1 MHVSSR
7 SIRTLA
13 LFAVP
18 GVFALVGFAPGCKTQ
33 QSESL
38 LILDM
43 EANDGNGAGV
53 RAVEVRI
60 SGPAPSTEIVVT
72 KIFDLPATGLPMGT
86 GFDVGV
92 YLPVGVSG
100 MLTVTAIARPRTGC
114 NGYVGMK
121 SVKVSG
127 GATTT
132 TGLTLR
138 FTPDV
143 CTATGTAGTGGSM
156 ATGGSMG
163 TGGAAGSMGT
173 AGRGGTTGTAGT
185 GGSTVTGCGTVGT
198 PPAAVP
204 PPSLTSC
211 TEVDH
216 NPPGVVCDP
225 TIDDF
230 NPGIIDLAVSPDGQ
244 LLATAG
250 VDSFGNGAV
259 KIWRMQGNTPVPCGP
274 VFTES
279 IGGSY
284 SGAPF
289 IAFSPDGQLFAIA
302 WEVAY
307 VEIYRVPTFNFVA
320 ESRSAG
326 IYLLYGVGWSPDSQ
340 TVFSMDWDGA
350 SDGTLH
356 ADRPDGTAITSIRIG
371 VDPDRLAVSPVA
383 VGGATPIAVSGLE
396 GNAAVFSWSGAAFQG
411 PTVLTTAPSA
421 QGWGISISPNGR
433 LLAVGTDE
441 GIVRFWNLPI
451 ASTAPTGT
459 PISVGSAN
467 RIADIAF
474 SPGSD
479 FVALAFGRQAEI
491 WNVATRTFVSRR
503 MITVPAGATTNF
515 VDSVTFSASGGGLVA
530 GQDMCGKV
538 LVCGD

>member
-1 MHVSSR
+1 MHVSQR
-7 SIRTLA
+7 SIRRLA
-13 LFAVP
+13 LLAVAG
-18 GVFALVGFAPGCKTQ
+18 GVALVGFAPGCKNQ

-38 LILDM
+38 LIIDM

-53 RAVEVRI
+53 SAVEIRI

-92 YLPVGVSG
+92 YLPVGLTG
-100 MLTVTAIARPRTGC
+100 MLTITAIARPPTGC
-114 NGYVGMK
+114 NGYFGMRTT
-121 SVKVSG
+121 KVDA

-132 TGLTLR
+132 VGLTMR

-143 CTATGTAGTGGSM
+143 CTVTGTAGTGGSVG
-156 ATGGSMG
+156 TGGSMG
-163 TGGAAGSMGT
+163 TGGTMGT

-198 PPAAVP
+198 PPAGVP

-230 NPGIIDLAVSPDGQ
+230 NPWIIDVAVSPDGQ

-250 VDSFGNGAV
+250 VDTFTNGSV
-259 KIWRMQGNTPVPCGP
+259 KIWRMQGNTAVPCGP
-274 VFTES
+274 V
-279 IGGSY
+279 IDGSY

-302 WEVAY
+302 WEIGY
-307 VEIYRVPTFNFVA
+307 VEIYRVPTFNFIA
-320 ESRSAG
+320 ESRSSG
-326 IYLLYGVGWSPDSQ
+326 NNFNYGVGWSADSQ
-340 TVFSMDWDGA
+340 TVFSIDWDGG

-356 ADRPDGTAITSIRIG
+356 ADRPDGTAITSTRIG

-383 VGGATPIAVSGLE
+383 VGGVTSLAVSGYA
-396 GNAAVFSWSGAAFQG
+396 GNAAVFNWSGTAFQG
-411 PTVLTTAPSA
+411 STVLTTAPSA
-421 QGWGISISPNGR
+421 QGWGISFSPNGR
-433 LLAVGTDE
+433 LLAVGTNE
-441 GIVRFWNLPI
+441 GIVRFWNVPI
-451 ASTAPTGT
+451 TSTAPSGT
-459 PISVGSAN
+459 SISVGSSN
-467 RIADIAF
+467 TIADIAF

-503 MITVPAGATTNF
+503 MITVPAGATTNL

>member
-1 MHVSSR
+1 MHRVRGVHVNRR
-7 SIRTLA
+7 STRTLA
-13 LFAVP
+13 LLAVA
-18 GVFALVGFAPGCKTQ
+18 GLFALAGVAPGCKK

-38 LILDM
+38 LIVEM

-53 RAVEVRI
+53 SAVEIRI
-60 SGPAPSTEIVVT
+60 SGPAPSTDIVVT
-72 KIFDLPATGLPMGT
+72 RIFDLPATGLPTGS

-92 YLPVGVSG
+92 YVPAGTTG
-100 MLTVTAIARPRTGC
+100 MLTVTAIARPPTGC
-114 NGYVGMK
+114 NGYLGGK
-121 SVKVSG
+121 AAKVDG
-127 GATTT
+127 GDTTQVV
-132 TGLTLR
+132 LTMR
-138 FTPDV
+138 PTNV
-143 CTATGTAGTGGSM
+143 CIVTGTAGTGGSM
-156 ATGGSMG
+156 G
-163 TGGAAGSMGT
+163 TGGGGGMGT
-173 AGRGGTTGTAGT
+173 AGQGGTTGSAGT
-185 GGSTVTGCGTVGT
+185 GGSTVVTSCGTIGT
-198 PPAAVP
+198 PPAAVA

-211 TEVDH
+211 GQADH

-250 VDSFGNGAV
+250 VDSFGNGSV
-259 KIWRMQGNTPVPCGP
+259 KIWRMMGNAPVSCGLMM
-274 VFTES
+274 E
-279 IGGSY
+279 GSY

-302 WEVAY
+302 WEIGY
-307 VEIYRVPTFNFVA
+307 VEVYRVPTFNFVA
-320 ESRSAG
+320 ESRSSG
-326 IYLLYGVGWSPDSQ
+326 NNFNYGVGWSADSQ
-340 TVFSMDWDGA
+340 TVFSIDWDGG

-356 ADRPDGTAITSIRIG
+356 ADRTDGTVITSTRIG

-383 VGGATPIAVSGLE
+383 VGGVTPIAVSGYA
-396 GNAAVFSWSGAAFQG
+396 GNAAVFNWTGSGFQG

-441 GIVRFWNLPI
+441 GIARFWNLPI

-459 PISVGSAN
+459 SLSVGSSN

-515 VDSVTFSASGGGLVA
+515 VDSVTFSASGGALVA
-530 GQDMCGKV
+530 GEDLCGKV
-538 LVCGD
+538 LVCSD